1 MIDTHCHLYDEAFD
15 ADRDATIRR
24 AVEAGV
30 DTMLLPAIDSLSHS
44 RQEALADAHPQHFR
58 QMMGLHP
65 TSVNADFQKE
75 LDIVQHKL
83 FEIENLKLKSEIS
96 QERASQDLN
105 NFNFQFSSF
114 NSKKY
119 VAVGEIGLDL
129 YWDKTF
135 LDQQLYVL
143 RQQMLWAE
151 QLGLPVC
158 LHVRKAHNELFA
170 FLRDLN
176 RPCYSGVM
184 HCFGGSVQEA
194 HRAIEMGFHIGIG
207 GVVTYKNATLADVA
221 RAVPLDR
228 ILLETDAPY
237 LPPVPHR
244 GQRNES
250 AYIPIIADYIA
261 TLRGITTQEVADTT
275 TQSARQL
282 FRL

>member
-83 FEIENLKLKSEIS
+83 FDIENLKLKSEIS

-105 NFNFQFSSF
+105 NFNFQFSPF

-170 FLRDLN
+170 LLRDLN

>member
-44 RQEALADAHPQHFR
+44 RQEALAHAYPQHFR

-75 LDIVQHKL
+75 LDTVQHKL
-83 FEIENLKLKSEIS
+83 FEIENLKVKSEIS

-105 NFNFQFSSF
+105 NFNFQFSPF

-170 FLRDLN
+170 LLRDLN

-261 TLRGITTQEVADTT
+261 TLRGITIQEVADTT

>member
-15 ADRDATIRR
+15 PDRDDAVRR
-24 AVEAGV
+24 AVKAGIQI
-30 DTMLLPAIDSLSHS
+30 MLLPAIDSLSHS
-44 RQEALADAHPQHFR
+44 RQDTLANAYPQYFR

-75 LDIVQHKL
+75 LDIVYHKL
-83 FEIENLKLKSEIS
+83 F
-96 QERASQDLN
+96 ASPDTRP
-105 NFNFQFSSF
+105 
-114 NSKKY
+114 Y

-135 LDQQLYVL
+135 LDQQLQVL

-158 LHVRKAHNELFA
+158 LHVRKAHNELFGL
-170 FLRDLN
+170 LRDLN
-176 RPCYSGVM
+176 RPQYSGVM

-237 LPPVPHR
+237 LPPVPYR
-244 GQRNES
+244 GKRNES

-261 TLRGITTQEVADTT
+261 TLRSITTQEVADTT
-275 TQSARQL
+275 TASARQL
-282 FRL
+282 FHL

>member
-15 ADRDATIRR
+15 SDRSAAVSR
-24 AVEAGV
+24 AIDAGV
-30 DTMLLPAIDSLSHS
+30 DTMLLPAIDSLSHH
-44 RQEALADAHPQHFR
+44 RQEALATAYPQHFR

-83 FEIENLKLKSEIS
+83 FEIENLKVKSEIS
-96 QERASQDLN
+96 QERTSQDLN
-105 NFNFQFSSF
+105 NFNFQFSPF

-135 LDQQLYVL
+135 LDQQLHVL
-143 RQQMLWAE
+143 RQQILWAE

-158 LHVRKAHNELFA
+158 LHVRKAHNELFGL
-170 FLRDLN
+170 LRDLN
-176 RPCYSGVM
+176 RPQYSGVM

-194 HRAIEMGFHIGIG
+194 HRAVEMGFHIGIG

-228 ILLETDAPY
+228 ILLETDSPY
-237 LPPVPHR
+237 LPPVPYR
-244 GQRNES
+244 GKRNES
-250 AYIPIIADYIA
+250 CYIPIIADFIA
-261 TLRGITTQEVADTT
+261 TLRGITLQEVADTT
-275 TQSARQL
+275 TASARQL

>member
-15 ADRDATIRR
+15 RDRNEAVRR
-24 AVEAGV
+24 ALDAGV
-30 DTMLLPAIDSLSHS
+30 DIMLLPAIDSLSHS
-44 RQEALADAHPQHFR
+44 RQEALANAYPLHFR

-65 TSVNADFQKE
+65 TSVTADFQSE
-75 LDIVQHKL
+75 LDIIHHKL
-83 FEIENLKLKSEIS
+83 FNC
-96 QERASQDLN
+96 LN
-105 NFNFQFSSF
+105 VSIPDCLSTHAANTQTIKQSNNQTIP
-114 NSKKY
+114 Y

-129 YWDKTF
+129 YWDKSF
-135 LDQQLYVL
+135 LDQQLHVL

-158 LHVRKAHNELFA
+158 LHVRKAHNELFGL
-170 FLRDLN
+170 LRDLN
-176 RPCYSGVM
+176 RPQYSGVM

-275 TQSARQL
+275 TASARQL
-282 FRL
+282 FHL

>member
-15 ADRDATIRR
+15 NDRDDAVRR
-24 AVEAGV
+24 ALEVGV
-30 DTMLLPAIDSLSHS
+30 DTMLLPAIDSLSHQ
-44 RQEALADAHPQHFR
+44 RQEALAEAYPQHFR

-65 TSVNADFQKE
+65 TSVTADFQTE

-105 NFNFQFSSF
+105 NFNFQFSPF
-114 NSKKY
+114 NSKNY

-135 LDQQLYVL
+135 LDQQLQVL
-143 RQQMLWAE
+143 RQQILWAE
-151 QLGLPVC
+151 QLRLPVC
-158 LHVRKAHNELFA
+158 LHVRKAHNELFCL
-170 FLRDLN
+170 LRDLN
-176 RPCYSGVM
+176 RPQYSGVM

-237 LPPVPHR
+237 LPPVPYR
-244 GQRNES
+244 GKRNES
-250 AYIPIIADYIA
+250 AYIPVIADYIA

-275 TQSARQL
+275 TASARQL
-282 FRL
+282 FHL

>member
-44 RQEALADAHPQHFR
+44 RQEALAHAYPQHFR

-105 NFNFQFSSF
+105 NFNFHFSPF

-170 FLRDLN
+170 LLRDLN

>member
-83 FEIENLKLKSEIS
+83 FDIENLKLKSEIS

-105 NFNFQFSSF
+105 NFNFQFSPL

-170 FLRDLN
+170 LLRDLN

>member
-105 NFNFQFSSF
+105 NFNSQFSPF

-170 FLRDLN
+170 LLRDLN
-176 RPCYSGVM
+176 RPRYSGVM

-221 RAVPLDR
+221 RAVPLDH

-261 TLRGITTQEVADTT
+261 SLRGITTQEVADTT

>member
-44 RQEALADAHPQHFR
+44 RQEALADAYPQHFR

-83 FEIENLKLKSEIS
+83 FEIENLKVKSEIS

-105 NFNFQFSSF
+105 NFNFQFSPF

-170 FLRDLN
+170 LLRDLN
-176 RPCYSGVM
+176 RPRYSGVM

>member
-15 ADRDATIRR
+15 NDRDDAVRR
-24 AVEAGV
+24 ALEVGV
-30 DTMLLPAIDSLSHS
+30 DTMLLPAIDSLSHQ
-44 RQEALADAHPQHFR
+44 RQEALAEAYPQHFR

-65 TSVNADFQKE
+65 TSVTADFQTE
-75 LDIVQHKL
+75 LDIIHHKL
-83 FEIENLKLKSEIS
+83 F
-96 QERASQDLN
+96 ASPDTTP
-105 NFNFQFSSF
+105 
-114 NSKKY
+114 Y

-135 LDQQLYVL
+135 LDQQLQVL
-143 RQQMLWAE
+143 RQQILWAE

-158 LHVRKAHNELFA
+158 LHVRKAHNELFCL
-170 FLRDLN
+170 LRDLN
-176 RPCYSGVM
+176 RPQYSGVM

-194 HRAIEMGFHIGIG
+194 HRAIEMGFYIGIG

-244 GQRNES
+244 GKRNES
-250 AYIPIIADYIA
+250 AYIPIIAAYIA
-261 TLRGITTQEVADTT
+261 TLRGITPQEVADTT
-275 TQSARQL
+275 TASARRL
-282 FRL
+282 FHL

>member
-15 ADRDATIRR
+15 SDRDDAVSR
-24 AVEAGV
+24 AVETGV
-30 DTMLLPAIDSLSHS
+30 DTMLLPAIDSLSHQ
-44 RQEALADAHPQHFR
+44 RQEALANAYPQYFR

-65 TSVNADFQKE
+65 TSVTANFQKE
-75 LDIVQHKL
+75 LDIVQNKL
-83 FEIENLKLKSEIS
+83 FECLN
-96 QERASQDLN
+96 ASNPDCLSTYEANTQTIKQSN
-105 NFNFQFSSF
+105 NQTIP
-114 NSKKY
+114 Y

-129 YWDKTF
+129 YWDKSF
-135 LDQQLYVL
+135 LDQQLHVL

-158 LHVRKAHNELFA
+158 LHVRKAHNELFGL
-170 FLRDLN
+170 LRDLN
-176 RPCYSGVM
+176 RPQYCGVM

-221 RAVPLDR
+221 RSIPLDR

-244 GQRNES
+244 GKRNES
-250 AYIPIIADYIA
+250 AYIPIIADFIA
-261 TLRGITTQEVADTT
+261 TLRGITLQEVADTT
-275 TQSARQL
+275 TASARQL
-282 FRL
+282 FHL

>member
-15 ADRDATIRR
+15 ADRDDTIRR

-105 NFNFQFSSF
+105 NFNFQFSPF

-170 FLRDLN
+170 LLRDLN
-176 RPCYSGVM
+176 RPRYSGVM